1 MISLYRRNNGLA
13 LLATDDTLQQAAQ
26 AQADAMAA
34 ANSLDH
40 NVRGTLD
47 MRLTAHGMKSAR
59 AAENVSA
66 GYHTLAEAFSGW
78 RQSPP
83 HNRNLLM
90 KGATRMGHRHGLC
103 AGDEIQGLLGADPRR
118 LTGSRAALALAAAAR
133 RAAAVARRF
142 RRRLVLPHVAHAEK
156 EKYLRLADDGRGWSP
171 PTSPWRGR
179 L

>member
-1 MISLYRRNNGLA
+1 MSPFLRFVAAAALLSLCACGDHESVAPESGPPSFYRSLAAPGARVDAQAAREMISLYRRNNGLSA
-13 LLATDDTLQQAAQ
+13 LALDETLQQAAQ
-26 AQADAMAA
+26 SQADAMAA

-47 MRLTAHGMKSAR
+47 MRLAARGMKSAR

-90 KGATRMGHRHGLC
+90 KGATRMGIATAYAPGTKYKVYW
-103 AGDEIQGLLGADPRR
+103 A
-118 LTGSRAALALAAAAR
+118 
-133 RAAAVARRF
+133 
-142 RRRLVLPHVAHAEK
+142 LVL
-156 EKYLRLADDGRGWSP
+156 AD
-171 PTSPWRGR
+171 
-179 L
+179 